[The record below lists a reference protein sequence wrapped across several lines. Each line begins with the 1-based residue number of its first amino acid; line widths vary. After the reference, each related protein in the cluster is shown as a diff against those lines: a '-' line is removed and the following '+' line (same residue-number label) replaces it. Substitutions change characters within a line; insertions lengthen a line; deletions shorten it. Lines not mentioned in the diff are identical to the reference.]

1 MDIKG
6 IVKRLKKNHN
16 TCNPFRICEDLDIVV
31 RYEELGEIL
40 GFYDV
45 HFRMK
50 SIHLNASMPDDIL
63 PFVCAHELGHSILHP
78 NVNTPFLRKHTLF
91 SIDKIERQANA
102 FAVELLLPDE
112 FLDECSDI
120 NFATVAKSNGIPEGL
135 EILKNQVR

>member
-16 TCNPFRICEDLDIVV
+16 TC
-31 RYEELGEIL
+31 
-40 GFYDV
+40 
-45 HFRMK
+45 
-50 SIHLNASMPDDIL
+50 
-63 PFVCAHELGHSILHP
+63 AHELGHSILHP
-78 NVNTPFLRKHTLF
+78 NVNPPFLRKHTLF

-135 EILKNQVR
+135 EVLKNQVR